1 VKFVH
6 AADVHLDSP
15 LRGLE
20 RYPGAPHE
28 RMRAA
33 TRRAFENL
41 VSLCLREKAA
51 FLLLAGDTYDRE
63 WRDYNTGLF
72 FASEL
77 LRLREAGTRVV
88 MLRGNHDAK
97 NVITKHL
104 RLPEHVHELA
114 SARPETVRI
123 GDVAIHGQ
131 SFPEGKV
138 QSDLSKAYPEPE
150 AGMLNVGM
158 LHTSLDG
165 REGHEPYA
173 PCTVRGLSSKGYD
186 YWALGHVHAREVVAQ
201 GSPWIVYPGNLQGR
215 HARETGGKGASLVTV
230 EGGRIA
236 SVVHQDLD
244 VLRWSVLEVDIA
256 GAESP
261 ADVVDRLRPMFREL
275 RAELPDHLHAVRLVV
290 RGQGPAHGRI
300 AVEGD
305 AFVGE
310 VRGAANEAGDVWVE
324 KVRVESRGE
333 VDMGALEEREDAA
346 GHLLRYL
353 RGTGDS
359 SVAKDFATEL
369 DAFEGQLPKELR
381 GMLRRDRLRDE
392 VKELLALRLSLLG
405 NGAGGDE
412 P

>member
-1 VKFVH
+1 MKFVH

-150 AGMLNVGM
+150 AGMLNIGM

-186 YWALGHVHAREVVAQ
+186 YWALGHVHAREVVAE
-201 GSPWIVYPGNLQGR
+201 GRPWIVYPGNLQGR
-215 HARETGGKGASLVTV
+215 HARETGAKGATLVTV
-230 EGGRIA
+230 EDHR
-236 SVVHQDLD
+236 VVAVEHRELD
-244 VLRWSVLEVDIA
+244 VLRWSVVEVDIA
-256 GAESP
+256 GAETP
-261 ADVVDRLRPMFREL
+261 GDVVDQLRPMFRQL
-275 RAELPDHLHAVRLVV
+275 RADLPDHLHAVRVVV
-290 RGQGPAHGRI
+290 RGQGAAHGRL
-300 AVEGD
+300 AVEGE

-333 VDMGALEEREDAA
+333 VDVGALEAREDAA

-359 SVAKDFATEL
+359 TVDKDFAAEL
-369 DAFEGQLPKELR
+369 DTFEAQLPKELR

-392 VKELLALRLSLLG
+392 VTELLALRLALLG
-405 NGAGGDE
+405 SGGDE